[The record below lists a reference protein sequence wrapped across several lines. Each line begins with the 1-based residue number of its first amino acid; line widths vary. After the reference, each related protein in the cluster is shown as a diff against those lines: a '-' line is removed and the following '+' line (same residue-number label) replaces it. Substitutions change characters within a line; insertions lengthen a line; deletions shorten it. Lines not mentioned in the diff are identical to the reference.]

1 MTDIGTMDRCLR
13 DISFPTDGATVAEC
27 AEGNLC
33 PSDVVREV
41 RSRSSQTFQ
50 SEAELR
56 CVLGD
61 RDACGVD

>member
-1 MTDIGTMDRCLR
+1 MTDTSKLDVCLR
-13 DISFPTDGATVAEC
+13 DIEFPADGSTVAEC

-33 PSDVVREV
+33 PSDVVAEV
-41 RSRSSQTFQ
+41 KQRSSQTFQ

-61 RDACGVD
+61 HDACAH

>member
-1 MTDIGTMDRCLR
+1 MSDASKLDACLKDIE
-13 DISFPTDGATVAEC
+13 FPADGSTVAEC

-33 PSDVVREV
+33 PSDVVAEMRH
-41 RSRSSQTFQ
+41 RSSQTFR

-56 CVLGD
+56 CLLGD